1 MALSRRPTQQLHG
14 YVSPEALAGW
24 HRFAQAHNTNVT
36 ALLEAMGVEM
46 GTVVE
51 TPKSRLPPLLRTVIQ
66 EAQRIAGSR
75 SSRATSTTEAE
86 TPEETFDPDRG
97 V

>member
-1 MALSRRPTQQLHG
+1 MPLSRRPTQQLHG

-24 HRFAQAHNTNVT
+24 RRFAETHNTNVT
-36 ALLEAMGVEM
+36 ALLEAMGEQL

-75 SSRATSTTEAE
+75 SSRATPTTSEDGGA
-86 TPEETFDPDRG
+86 P
-97 V
+97 

>member
-24 HRFAQAHNTNVT
+24 RRFAETHDTNVT
-36 ALLEAMGVEM
+36 ALLEAMGVEL
-46 GTVVE
+46 GTVFD
-51 TPKSRLPPLLRTVIQ
+51 TPKNRLPPLLRTVIQ

-75 SSRATSTTEAE
+75 SSRATPRTGADEPRSTE
-86 TPEETFDPDRG
+86 P
-97 V
+97 